1 MQIIVYNIIYTCHIS
16 FMIFK
21 RIFAIIIFFLIFN
34 LSSLAE
40 EIKLNNNNIYVKK
53 GFSSTWLDR
62 IPDNDKTWLVI
73 PPTRKDKSLR
83 ISELPI
89 PGIPKRTFFSYKHYK
104 PLTFTF
110 ITSFALSRDVDLS
123 RKFLGLYIDQIAEN
137 WEVYLNGNLIKK
149 EMYLKPDGEIQEFRD
164 QRRVLIYLN
173 PLLLKSGINIIAFR
187 IVGDVSMVDTGFYTN
202 KPLVIDNYEKLS
214 REKTRLIQLI
224 LLFVY
229 LMAGLYLL
237 LLYLYRRTER
247 YNLIFAIFSIM
258 LFIYLFCR
266 TSTVYS
272 IVPDTRWTLLVE
284 FLSLY
289 TLIPLLMY
297 FMDLILFGRISRF
310 VYGYSAFC
318 LSLIVLSAVSPYPVR
333 IDILRIWQLTSIFPA
348 FYFIFFQIIH
358 AFLIT
363 VRHYRYSGGAGVK
376 PGLMT
381 SIRHSIA
388 RTVPGNL
395 MAGAMVAV
403 GCTIFDVLDA
413 MFFTTGIVIT
423 NYGFM
428 FFVIG
433 ITIVLSNRYV
443 YLYRAIDGL
452 SVDLRQKTRDLKE
465 TQVQYGIS
473 QEKYRLLVEGSTD
486 IIFSLDE
493 NFNFLTANKAMHDL
507 LHINSDYLIKRN
519 LLDVLHQ
526 PDQIS
531 VSIQFLQ
538 EKLEKFKEEKK
549 PLNIRLDFK
558 TSFGIEPVS
567 LQVRLEYINIE
578 GRYEIFGRGTSITE
592 DILNQYMESEQ
603 HRYSIGNMLLVADDL
618 SIRITRNLQK
628 FVNRKDLGFIRL
640 AIREIII
647 NAIEHGNLAI
657 TFEEKSREM
666 SNDNYFNY
674 LNERQK
680 DPRFSG
686 RTVKVEYSV
695 DSEKIIYTIVD
706 EGKGF
711 DYTIYLSDETSANES
726 MLMHGRGIALAK
738 SIFDE
743 IKYNDTGNAVT
754 LVKWL
759 NKNK

>member
-1 MQIIVYNIIYTCHIS
+1 MFY
-16 FMIFK
+16 K
-21 RIFAIIIFFLIFN
+21 RLITIAIILCSLYI
-34 LSSLAE
+34 SSRAE
-40 EIKLNNNNIYVKK
+40 EIKLNNNSIYIKK
-53 GFSSTWLDR
+53 GFSEVWLEK
-62 IPDNDKTWLVI
+62 IPENDKTWLVI
-73 PPTRKDKSLR
+73 PPERKDKSIR

-89 PGIPKRTFFSYKHYK
+89 PGIPRRAFFSYAHHK
-104 PLTFTF
+104 PMTFTL
-110 ITSFALSRDVDLS
+110 IASFALPADADLS
-123 RKFLGLYIDQIAEN
+123 RKFLGLYVDQIAEN
-137 WEVYLNGNLIKK
+137 WEIYLNGKLIKS
-149 EMYLKPDGEIQEFRD
+149 EMHVKPDGEISEFRD
-164 QRRVLIYLN
+164 QRRVLAYLN
-173 PLLLKSGINIIAFR
+173 PLLLRPGTNSIGFK
-187 IVGDVSMVDTGFYTN
+187 IVGDASMVDTGFYTN
-202 KPLVIDNYEKLS
+202 KPLLIGDYEKLS
-214 REKTRLIQLI
+214 REKTRLVQLI

-237 LLYLYRRTER
+237 LLYLYRRTEL
-247 YNLIFAIFSIM
+247 YNLIFALFSIM

-272 IVPDTRWTLLVE
+272 IVPDTKWTLLVE

-289 TLIPLLMY
+289 TLMPLIMS
-297 FMDLILFGRISRF
+297 FMDLILFGKISRF
-310 VYGYSAFC
+310 VYGYSIFCAF
-318 LSLIVLSAVSPYPVR
+318 LIVLSIVSPYPVR
-333 IDILRIWQLTSIFPA
+333 IDILRIWQITSIIPA
-348 FYFIFFQIIH
+348 VYFLIFQIIH

-363 VRHYRYSGGAGVK
+363 VRHYRSSSAGGVK
-376 PGLMT
+376 PGLMI
-381 SIRHSIA
+381 SIWHSIA

-395 MAGAMVAV
+395 MAGALVAV
-403 GCTIFDVLDA
+403 GCAVFDILDA
-413 MFFTTGIVIT
+413 MIFTTGIVIT

-452 SVDLRQKTRDLKE
+452 SVDLRQKTRDLRE

-493 NFNFLTANKAMHDL
+493 NFNFLTANRAMHDL
-507 LHINSDYLIKRN
+507 LHVSGEYLKKKN

-526 PDQIS
+526 PDHVS

-567 LQVRLEYINIE
+567 LQVRLEYINME

-592 DILNQYMESEQ
+592 DILNQYMESER
-603 HRYSIGNMLLVADDL
+603 HRYSIGNMLLIADDL
-618 SIRITRNLQK
+618 SLRITRNLQK
-628 FVNRKDLGFIRL
+628 FINRKDLGFIRL

-657 TFEEKSREM
+657 TFDEKTREM
-666 SNDNYFNY
+666 DNDNYFNY

-686 RTVKVEYSV
+686 RMVKVDYSV
-695 DSEKIIYTIVD
+695 DSEKIVYTIAD
-706 EGKGF
+706 EGHGF
-711 DYTIYLSDETSANES
+711 DYRQYLSDDTEANES
-726 MLMHGRGIALAK
+726 MLMHGRGITLAK

-743 IKYNDTGNAVT
+743 IIYNETGNAVT
-754 LVKWL
+754 LIKRL
-759 NKNK
+759 KNNE

>member
-1 MQIIVYNIIYTCHIS
+1 MNGKRLFALLFIILTFDLY
-16 FMIFK
+16 
-21 RIFAIIIFFLIFN
+21 
-34 LSSLAE
+34 SLAE
-40 EIKLNNNNIYVKK
+40 EIRINNNNIYIKK
-53 GFSSTWLDR
+53 GFSHDWLNSIPENDTTWF
-62 IPDNDKTWLVI
+62 VI

-89 PGIPKRTFFSYKHYK
+89 PGLPKRTFFSYKHYK
-104 PLTFTF
+104 PMTFTF
-110 ITSFALSRDVDLS
+110 ITSFTLTPDTALNK
-123 RKFLGLYIDQIAEN
+123 KFLGLYIDQIAEN
-137 WEVYLNGNLIKK
+137 WEVYLNGTLIKR
-149 EMYLKPDGEIQEFRD
+149 EIYLKPDGEIKEFRD

-173 PLLLKSGINIIAFR
+173 PLALKPGTNIIAFR

-202 KPLVIDNYEKLS
+202 KPLVIDDYEKLS
-214 REKTRLIQLI
+214 REKTRLVQLI

-229 LMAGLYLL
+229 LMVGLYLL
-237 LLYLYRRTER
+237 LLYAYRRTEL
-247 YNLIFAIFSIM
+247 YNLIFAIFSIL

-272 IVPDTRWTLLVE
+272 IIPDTKWTLLFE

-289 TLIPLLMY
+289 TLIPLIMC

-310 VYGYSAFC
+310 VYGYSVFC
-318 LSLIVLSAVSPYPVR
+318 IFLIVLSLVSPYPVR
-333 IDILRIWQLTSIFPA
+333 IDILRIWQLTSIIPA
-348 FYFIFFQIIH
+348 IYFLFFQIMH

-363 VRHYRYSGGAGVK
+363 VRHYRSSAVSGEK
-376 PGLMT
+376 PALMT

-395 MAGAMVAV
+395 MVGAMVAV
-403 GCTIFDVLDA
+403 GCTVFDVLDA
-413 MFFTTGIVIT
+413 MLFTTGIVIT

-473 QEKYRLLVEGSTD
+473 QEKYRLLVEGATD

-493 NFNFLTANKAMHDL
+493 DFNFLTANKAMHDL
-507 LHINSDYLIKRN
+507 LQVNSDYLQKKN
-519 LLDVLHQ
+519 LIDVLHQ
-526 PDQIS
+526 PDQVS

-538 EKLEKFKEEKK
+538 EKLEKFKEGKK
-549 PLNIRLDFK
+549 PLTIRLDFK

-592 DILNQYMESEQ
+592 DILNQYLEAEKHQ
-603 HRYSIGNMLLVADDL
+603 YSIGNMLLVADDL
-618 SIRITRNLQK
+618 SLRITRNLQK
-628 FVNRKDLGFIRL
+628 FINKKEMDLIRL

-657 TFEEKSREM
+657 TFEEKTREM
-666 SNDNYFNY
+666 DNDNYFNY

-680 DPRFSG
+680 DPRFSE
-686 RTVKVEYSV
+686 RKVKVEYSA
-695 DSEKIIYTIVD
+695 DSEKIVYTIAD
-706 EGKGF
+706 EGRGF
-711 DYTIYLSDETSANES
+711 DYRLYLSDDPADDES
-726 MLMHGRGIALAK
+726 MLMHGRGITLAK

-743 IKYNDTGNAVT
+743 INYNETGNAVT

-759 NKNK
+759 KNNNP